1 MDTIKG
7 GFALNNADEKI
18 VNQQRNIT
26 AQINNNFIQV
36 GAVFLQMSGKNP
48 FASDWYKRK
57 FRDTNLQDWIDNP
70 NMRVLNLGFNL
81 QFGWLDV
88 DIDAEDPRYNQCI
101 IKAFKFLGI
110 DTRFAFGRLSRGV
123 PSHVMV
129 QLNETDLNNY
139 DMMKEFEP
147 NEFKMDGRRFK
158 CELRSMGPAPTQEGA
173 NQIKESR
180 QTVMPGSIYI
190 HKTDSGKYDIS
201 VWYAPDGKTAISVG
215 EIAATTPRKTSFSTL
230 ITGIAFGTFLY
241 VMQPH
246 WIEGSR
252 QSLAIKVAG
261 WLARLVRESQGINEN
276 EGISKGTF
284 CPIGTPETAESMLDF
299 ICAELGDKESFMRKR
314 VFRDAMKKLENNPD
328 AKIPGWPSLESDV
341 GTESMLALRTVFMP
355 GVDVSPLT
363 KMADRYV
370 YDETDDKYI
379 DRERFYTMS
388 GFIHDGTELDRR
400 HRNDLMEVAG
410 KMKPVFKL
418 FESSPL
424 RRRVG
429 GRDLYPDFQ
438 PGSVFRLSRSG
449 DVVPDDQDSEKGTM
463 TMFNTWRGWPI
474 LPTQNPNDAMLRKC
488 NEMAHRL
495 FAYLSQ
501 DNEDQIKWLMK
512 WIAWTVQNPGQK
524 QQVAPVFVGGQGIGK
539 SFFGNIFLE
548 QLFQN
553 QWGSA
558 SPKILEGAFSVEPF
572 INKMFVF
579 IDEAKF
585 HSESATDEIKK
596 LIRSD
601 RLGGAEKFQSA
612 RTYRIFSRVVFAS
625 NRFDMNI
632 GQANTTDRALF
643 YMKTYDRDYLHKT
656 DSEFRTWATT
666 IKPFF
671 DEFNTFIRG
680 MDVKEHY
687 MHIFNTLPVNR
698 HEIETTVVSS
708 GQDNTI
714 VESNMSY
721 PRRIAKTIIEEGR
734 IWEDLDISAPFT
746 LVEFNKRVDDICN
759 SMRVRF
765 VQPRHVFDEF
775 LSAGVIETWSSG
787 GAKYWRFKY
796 RIGTLTELM
805 GEAIGVKL
813 ESRFVFAEDDFGIN
827 TSEFMGAKP
836 WKGSTNGRF
845 RNGI

>member
-1 MDTIKG
+1 MEQIKG
-7 GFALNNADEKI
+7 GFAFNSADEKTI
-18 VNQQRNIT
+18 NQQRAIT

-48 FASDWYKRK
+48 FASDWFKRK
-57 FRDTNLQDWIDNP
+57 FKDTNLQEWIDNP
-70 NMRVLNLGFNL
+70 TMKSLNLGFNL

-88 DIDAEDPRYNQCI
+88 DIDAEDPRYNQCL
-101 IKAFKFLGI
+101 IKAFKYLSI
-110 DTRFAFGRLSRGV
+110 DTRFAFGRMSKGI
-123 PSHVMV
+123 PSHIMV
-129 QLNETDLNNY
+129 QLNESDLNNF
-139 DMMKEFEP
+139 DMMKGFEP
-147 NEFKMDGRRFK
+147 KEFKLEGRRFK
-158 CELRSMGPAPTQEGA
+158 AELRSMGPINESSP
-173 NQIKESR
+173 NSIKESR

-190 HKTDSGKYDIS
+190 HKTDAGKYDIS
-201 VWYAPDGKTAISVG
+201 VWYAGDGKTATSIG
-215 EIAATTPRKTSFSTL
+215 EIAATTPRKTSFSVL

-241 VMQPH
+241 IMQPH

-252 QSLAIKVAG
+252 QQFTIKVAG

-276 EGISKGTF
+276 EGVAQGTF
-284 CPIGTPETAESMLDF
+284 CPVGTPETAESMLEF
-299 ICAELGDKESFMRKR
+299 VCKECGDSESFMRKR

-328 AKIPGWPSLESDV
+328 ARIPGWPALEADI
-341 GTESMLALRTVFMP
+341 GTESMFALRTVFMP

-363 KMADRYV
+363 RMADRYI
-370 YDETDDKYI
+370 YDETDDQYI
-379 DRERFYTMS
+379 DRDRFYTIS
-388 GFIHDGTELDRR
+388 RFVHDGAELDRR
-400 HRNDLMEVAG
+400 HRNDFMEVAG
-410 KMKPVFKL
+410 KSKPVFKL

-429 GRDLYPDFQ
+429 GRDLYPDFP
-438 PGSVFRLSRSG
+438 PGAIFRLSRAG
-449 DVVPDDQDSEKGTM
+449 DVIPDDQDSDVGTM

-474 LPTQNPNDAMLRKC
+474 QPAKSPDPLIIAKC
-488 NEMAHRL
+488 IQMMDQL
-495 FAYLSQ
+495 FGYLSQ
-501 DNEDQIKWLMK
+501 DNAGQVEWLKK

-585 HSESATDEIKK
+585 YSESSTDEIKK

-601 RLGGAEKFQSA
+601 RMGGSEKFQSA
-612 RTYRIFSRVVFAS
+612 RTYRIFARVIFAS
-625 NRFDMNI
+625 NKFDMNI
-632 GQANTTDRALF
+632 GQQNMQDRALF
-643 YMKTYDRDYLHKT
+643 YLKTYDKDFMRKT
-656 DSEFRTWATT
+656 EVEFRNWTGTL
-666 IKPFF
+666 KPFF
-671 DEFNTFIRG
+671 DEFLTSIHR

-698 HEIETTVVSS
+698 HEIEDTNLSS
-708 GQDNTI
+708 GSDNRI

-721 PRRIAKTIIEEGR
+721 ARRVAKHIIEEGR

-746 LVEFNKRVDDICN
+746 IAEFNKRVADTCD
-759 SMRVRF
+759 SMRIRF

-775 LSAGVIETWSSG
+775 TSAGLLEPWVSG
-787 GAKYWRFKY
+787 TNKFWRFKY
-796 RIGTLTELM
+796 KIGTLTEMM
-805 GEAIGVKL
+805 GLAIGVTL
-813 ESRFVFAEDDFGIN
+813 ESRFTFEVDDFGPNDSALI
-827 TSEFMGAKP
+827 TAMP
-836 WKGSTNGRF
+836 WKGGLNSRF
-845 RNGI
+845 TKGI

>member
-1 MDTIKG
+1 MEIIKG
-7 GFALNNADEKI
+7 GFAFNQSDETTI
-18 VNQQRNIT
+18 NQQRAIT

-36 GAVFLQMSGKNP
+36 GAVFLQMSGKHP
-48 FASDWYKRK
+48 FATDWHKRK

-70 NMRVLNLGFNL
+70 DFRALNLGFNL

-88 DIDAEDPRYNQCI
+88 DIDAEDPRYNKCLI
-101 IKAFKFLGI
+101 RAFKHLSV

-139 DMMKEFEP
+139 DQNKEFEP
-147 NEFKMDGRRFK
+147 KEFKIDGKRFK
-158 CELRSMGPAPTQEGA
+158 AELRSMGPLPPDSPNT
-173 NQIKESR
+173 IKESR
-180 QTVMPGSIYI
+180 QTVMPGSIYT

-201 VWYAPDGKTAISVG
+201 VWYTEGGTAAISVG
-215 EIAATTPRKTSFSTL
+215 EVAATTPRKSSFSNL

-241 VMQPH
+241 IMQPH
-246 WIEGSR
+246 WIEGTR
-252 QSLAIKVAG
+252 QNFTIKVAG

-276 EGISKGTF
+276 DGISQGTF
-284 CPIGTPETAESMLDF
+284 CPVGTPETAESMLDF
-299 ICAELGDKESFMRKR
+299 ICKETGDSESYMRKR
-314 VFRDAMKKLENNPD
+314 VFRDALKKLENNPD
-328 AKIPGWPSLESDV
+328 AKIPGWPSLEAEI

-363 KMADRYV
+363 RMADRYI
-370 YDETDDKYI
+370 YDETDDQYI
-379 DRERFYTMS
+379 DRDRFYTIS
-388 GFIHDGTELDRR
+388 KFIHDGAELDRR

-418 FESSPL
+418 FETSPL

-429 GRDLYPDFQ
+429 GRDLYPDFP
-438 PGSVFRLSRSG
+438 PGTVFRLSRSG
-449 DVVPDDQDSEKGTM
+449 DVVPDDQDSEPGTM

-474 LPTQNPNDAMLRKC
+474 LPPKNVNQELIVKC
-488 NEMAHRL
+488 NSMMDQL
-495 FAYLSQ
+495 FRYLCQ
-501 DNEDQIKWLMK
+501 DNAKQAEWLK
-512 WIAWTVQNPGQK
+512 QWIAWTVQFPGHK

-585 HSESATDEIKK
+585 YSESSTDEIKK
-596 LIRSD
+596 LIRAD
-601 RLGGAEKFQSA
+601 RLGGAEKFVSA
-612 RTYRIFSRVVFAS
+612 RTYRIFARIIFAS
-625 NRFDMNI
+625 NKFDMNI
-632 GQANTTDRALF
+632 GQHNMQDRALF
-643 YMKTYDRDYLHKT
+643 YIKTYDKDFMGMNEVDFKA
-656 DSEFRTWATT
+656 WAVTL
-666 IKPFF
+666 KPFF
-671 DEFNTFIRG
+671 DEFLMFMHR

-687 MHIFNTLPVNR
+687 MHIFNTLPVDR
-698 HEIETTVVSS
+698 HLLENTELSS
-708 GQDNTI
+708 SSDPRI

-721 PRRIAKTIIEEGR
+721 ARRVAKHIIEEGR

-746 LVEFNKRVDDICN
+746 TAEFNKRVADSCE
-759 SMRVRF
+759 SMRIRF

-775 LSAGVIETWSSG
+775 VGANIIESWTSG
-787 GAKYWRFKY
+787 GNKFWRFKHK
-796 RIGTLTELM
+796 IGTLTEM
-805 GEAIGVKL
+805 FGAAIGVPL
-813 ESRFVFAEDDFGIN
+813 ESRFVFTDEDFGAN
-827 TSEFMGAKP
+827 ESEMMTAKP
-836 WKGSTNGRF
+836 WKGSQSSRF
-845 RNGI
+845 KI